1 MRIRA
6 DSVFISS
13 VLFTIALLGL
23 IRAARWYYF
32 SGTDE
37 VAIAKLDVGFRLEA
51 QTAHNFGVACLAII
65 LIGLI
70 VIWTGYVKRA
80 RSAWLVMFVVT
91 WAWAFPLF
99 ALPNLRGPKVFTLPE
114 WIYNAVYEPGYPRS
128 AAQLVVIFSLMVVA
142 LLLPMKSFFFVR
154 KQPAPIRTLSPRLVG
169 RSAVTVLLIVIA
181 LFVWIHAQVY
191 ELTPEQ
197 LNFPGVPPPPPPP
210 PRRES
215 SMVDQS
221 GLAKIHGFQVVATI
235 PIALTTSKDPPRSSL
250 IPAT

>member
-1 MRIRA
+1 
-6 DSVFISS
+6 
-13 VLFTIALLGL
+13 
-23 IRAARWYYF
+23 
-32 SGTDE
+32 
-37 VAIAKLDVGFRLEA
+37 
-51 QTAHNFGVACLAII
+51 
-65 LIGLI
+65 
-70 VIWTGYVKRA
+70 
-80 RSAWLVMFVVT
+80 
-91 WAWAFPLF
+91 
-99 ALPNLRGPKVFTLPE
+99 
-114 WIYNAVYEPGYPRS
+114 
-128 AAQLVVIFSLMVVA
+128 MVVA
-142 LLLPMKSFFFVR
+142 LLLPIDSFFFVR
-154 KQPAPIRTLSPRLVG
+154 QHPAPIRTLSPRLVG